1 LIAVL
6 VGGAACGGP
15 APDSAPAAPPPV
27 PVQLATVEARP
38 VDRSSDFLATV
49 QTLSSSTVQPEVEGV
64 VTRVFVRSGDRVA
77 RGTPLVQISA
87 DRQAAAVRSAEAN
100 REGTEADVR
109 YWQQQVER
117 FKSLLEAGAI
127 SRQEFDQAQTSLDTA
142 RARLGALDAQVREGN
157 VQLQYYRVVAR
168 QAGMV
173 GDIPVRVG
181 DRVTTGT
188 VITTIDA
195 SEDLEA
201 HIQVPLDRSP
211 DLQTGL
217 QVQLLDARGAIV
229 ATNPVSFIAPRVDD
243 ETQTVLVKS
252 RLRDMPASTRVRQ
265 FVRARIIWST
275 ESAVTAPV
283 TAVTRISGQYFAF
296 VAEAGPQGG
305 LVARQKPVEVGEV
318 VGNDY
323 VIERG
328 LSAGDRLVV
337 SGIQKIGDGAPIQQE
352 PS

>member
-6 VGGAACGGP
+6 AGGAACGGP

-38 VDRSSDFLATV
+38 VDRSSDFIATV
-49 QTLSSSTVQPEVEGV
+49 QSLSSSTVQPEVEGV

-217 QVQLLDARGAIV
+217 QVQLLTPAARSSPPIRSASSPRGWTTRPRRSWSRAAC
-229 ATNPVSFIAPRVDD
+229 ATCPPRPGCG
-243 ETQTVLVKS
+243 S
-252 RLRDMPASTRVRQ
+252 SCGRGSSGRP
-265 FVRARIIWST
+265 RAR
-275 ESAVTAPV
+275 
-283 TAVTRISGQYFAF
+283 
-296 VAEAGPQGG
+296 
-305 LVARQKPVEVGEV
+305 
-318 VGNDY
+318 
-323 VIERG
+323 
-328 LSAGDRLVV
+328 
-337 SGIQKIGDGAPIQQE
+337 
-352 PS
+352 